1 MAMKLKD
8 KVALITGG
16 SAGIGLGTAMRFAA
30 EGARVFIMGRRKT
43 QLNHAIGEIGPA
55 ATALQGDASKLDDLD
70 RIYRAV
76 REQAGHIDILF
87 ANASHFEHGAFREA
101 TEEHFDVTFDTN
113 VRGVFFTVQKA
124 LRLRLLSPG
133 ASVILNGSMAPN
145 NGMPP
150 FSVYNAT
157 KAALRSF
164 ARSWMLELKETG
176 IRVNV
181 LSPGHGDTPGT
192 ADDMAAAAVFLAS
205 DDSAYITGTEVFVD
219 GGVTQYC
226 NGRHLA
232 CKATRFAGSESVA
245 APARRPERSRHSS
258 KSD

>member
-1 MAMKLKD
+1 MAMKLKG

-30 EGARVFIMGRRKT
+30 EGARVFIMGRRNT
-43 QLNHAIGEIGPA
+43 QLNHALGEIGPA
-55 ATALQGDASKLDDLD
+55 ATALQGDASKLSDLD
-70 RIYRAV
+70 RVCRAV
-76 REQAGHIDILF
+76 REQAGRIDILF
-87 ANASHFEHGAFREA
+87 ANASFFEFGAFREA

-133 ASVILNGSMAPN
+133 ASVILNGSIAPN
-145 NGMPP
+145 KGSPA

-164 ARSWMLELKETG
+164 ARSWILELKGTG

-181 LSPGHGDTPGT
+181 LSPGHTDTPGFNNLLSEEQKTGVIASVPLARLGT

-205 DDSAYITGTEVFVD
+205 DDSAYITGTELFVN
-219 GGVTQYC
+219 GGVAQY
-226 NGRHLA
+226 
-232 CKATRFAGSESVA
+232 
-245 APARRPERSRHSS
+245 
-258 KSD
+258 